1 MQKNGY
7 GELMAKYVGNRW
19 IYIDRNRRGE
29 GILRDGDNNPL
40 VRDTETRDEASQ
52 ATRSIIDRQT

>member
-7 GELMAKYVGNRW
+7 GELMARYVGNRW
-19 IYIDRNRRGE
+19 IYIDRNKRGE
-29 GILRDGDNNPL
+29 GILKDGDDSAL
-40 VRDTETRDEASQ
+40 VRDTEAGDEASQ

>member
-19 IYIDRNRRGE
+19 IYIDRNKRGE
-29 GILRDGDNNPL
+29 GVLRDRDDSTL
-40 VRDTETRDEASQ
+40 VRDTETGNEASQ